1 MTTPMDT
8 PAYNPQDRP
17 LSVGDWIITLV
28 ILAIP
33 LVGLLFLLYWA
44 LSSDSNLNRKNFC
57 VAYIVIQ
64 IAIILIVVAVFAVLM
79 FMGALSGVMNDY
91 VPA

>member
-1 MTTPMDT
+1 MDT